1 MAKHPVFTRIN
12 DEITCHLLP
21 YQTQAKDSKKQI
33 AGIVGGRGCGK
44 SIFLSAM
51 ALLEI
56 IQGGKVL
63 LLAQN
68 YKSLRINLFTE
79 VINRFREC
87 GFEPEVNYG
96 EMSIKFGSGALYGF
110 SYEHV
115 DSVRGLSEISML
127 MLDEL
132 GLAPANLFETANPC
146 LRGAKRRTR
155 ILFATTPKKGSIWN
169 KWFVDD
175 TVDKD
180 VFTATMFDNTELTE
194 EEIELQKQT
203 IKDPSAYR
211 QEILGEILDD
221 DIEFCIISHTD
232 YPTIKKPSYG
242 IRKLGIDLAGF
253 GADNNVFVVSD
264 ESSIIEKV
272 KIQNADIFQQQ
283 NIARELIQKHNVKVV
298 NLDASGG
305 FGLGLYD
312 LLKTDSSIIVNP
324 INFGQSAI
332 DKDKYSNCRSE
343 MYMKAMQKIRD
354 GFYIDDDELKEEL
367 SYMSYKIGNNGKTQ
381 LESKSIVKELLG
393 HSPDTADAF
402 VLSLYDLS
410 NEEPIYSS
418 PTESLNIALRFASI

>member
-1 MAKHPVFTRIN
+1 MAKHPVFTREGN
-12 DEITCHLLP
+12 DITCHLLP
-21 YQTQAKDSKKQI
+21 YQTKAKDSKKQI

-68 YKSLRINLFTE
+68 YKSLRLNLFQE

-110 SYEHV
+110 SYENV
-115 DSVRGLSEISML
+115 DSVRGLSGISML

-155 ILFATTPKKGSIWN
+155 ILFATTPRKGTIWN

-194 EEIELQKQT
+194 EEIELQKKT
-203 IKDPSAYR
+203 IKDPAAYR

-221 DIEFCIISHTD
+221 DIEFCIISHSD
-232 YPTIKKPSYG
+232 YPTVKRPACGKC
-242 IRKLGIDLAGF
+242 RLGIDLSGF
-253 GADNNVFVVSD
+253 GADSNVFVVSD
-264 ESSIIEKV
+264 DSSIIEKV
-272 KIQNADIFQQQ
+272 KVQTADIFQQQ
-283 NIARELIQKHNVKVV
+283 NIARELIRKHNVKVV
-298 NLDASGG
+298 NLDATGG

-312 LLKTDSSIIVNP
+312 LLKSDSSLTVNA
-324 INFGQSAI
+324 INFGQSALQ
-332 DKDKYSNCRSE
+332 KDKYTNCRTE
-343 MYMKAMQKIRD
+343 MYMSAMQKIRD
-354 GFYIDDDELKEEL
+354 GFYIDDEELKEEL
-367 SYMSYKIGNNGKTQ
+367 SFMSYKIGGNGKTA
-381 LESKSIVKELLG
+381 LESKAIVKELLG

-402 VLSLYDLS
+402 VLSLYDL
-410 NEEPIYSS
+410 EPEKPIYSS
-418 PTESLNIALRFASI
+418 PTESLNIALKFVGI

>member
-1 MAKHPVFTRIN
+1 MAKHPVFTRN
-12 DEITCHLLP
+12 GDEITCHLLP
-21 YQTQAKDSKKQI
+21 YQTKAKDSTKQI

-44 SIFLSAM
+44 TIFLSAM

-63 LLAQN
+63 LFAQTH
-68 YKSLRINLFTE
+68 KSLKLNLFAE
-79 VINRFREC
+79 IINRFREC
-87 GFEPEVNYG
+87 GFEPEVNY
-96 EMSIKFGSGALYGF
+96 SDKIIKFGSGALFGF
-110 SYEHV
+110 SYENI

-169 KWFVDD
+169 KWFRDD

-180 VFTATMFDNTELTE
+180 IFTATMFDNTELTE
-194 EEIELQKQT
+194 KEIELQKQT

-221 DIEFCIISHTD
+221 DIEFCIISKTE
-232 YPTIKKPSYG
+232 YPTIKKPPFG
-242 IRKLGIDLAGF
+242 TRKLGIDLAGF
-253 GADNNVFVVSD
+253 GADNNVFIVSD

-272 KIQNADIFQQQ
+272 KIQTADIFQQQ

-332 DKDKYSNCRSE
+332 DKDKYANCRAE

-393 HSPDTADAF
+393 HSPDTSDAF

-410 NEEPIYSS
+410 NEEPIYKS